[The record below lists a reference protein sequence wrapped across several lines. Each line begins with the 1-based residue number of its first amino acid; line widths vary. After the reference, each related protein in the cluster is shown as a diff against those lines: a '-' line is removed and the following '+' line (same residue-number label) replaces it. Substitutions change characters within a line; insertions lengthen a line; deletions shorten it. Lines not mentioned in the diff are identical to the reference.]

1 MLEVTRQKRSLNVCL
16 VHAERRSALASLEYA
31 LPGGADSAYKA
42 KTEVDATIKQTS
54 EQVSPLPYMSLVCA
68 VQMQQCCLFFPRP
81 MPNAFAV
88 PMLAWYSH
96 SLCEVALKQKCADS
110 NSQDLPETCA

>member
-1 MLEVTRQKRSLNVCL
+1 MCEVTRRKRNLKVCL

-54 EQVSPLPYMSLVCA
+54 EQVSSLPCMSPVCA
-68 VQMQQCCLFFPRP
+68 VQMQQCCPLLLTHAPV
-81 MPNAFAV
+81 AVAV
-88 PMLAWYSH
+88 PMLA
-96 SLCEVALKQKCADS
+96 
-110 NSQDLPETCA
+110 